1 MSELTTTK
9 TEEYKLAEGKSD
21 QLGHAIDNFVDHL
34 NLGLIEIEKRL
45 YQELAGLTDKELR
58 LIYKVIDPDM
68 LLFAV
73 RLGCTYKTAI
83 KMFYNGKKAR
93 IDEKWRNGIAEKIER
108 LSDELA
114 MELSYRIYALGET
127 KSFLENEAKNL
138 I

>member
-1 MSELTTTK
+1 M
-9 TEEYKLAEGKSD
+9 
-21 QLGHAIDNFVDHL
+21 GHAIDNFVDHL

-93 IDEKWRNGIAEKIER
+93 IDEKWRNAIAEKIED
-108 LSDELA
+108 LAEEQA
-114 MELSYRIYALGET
+114 MELGYRIYALSEIRY
-127 KSFLENEAKNL
+127 FLETEVQNL
-138 I
+138 K

>member
-1 MSELTTTK
+1 MSELITTK

-83 KMFYNGKKAR
+83 KCF
-93 IDEKWRNGIAEKIER
+93 
-108 LSDELA
+108 
-114 MELSYRIYALGET
+114 T
-127 KSFLENEAKNL
+127 TAKRQG
-138 I
+138 